1 MIIAIDGPSAS
12 GKGTIGALVANH
24 LGFHHLDTGLLYRAV
39 AQKLLEQSKSLD
51 DITEAA
57 RLAEAMPLVDLDD
70 EVLGAPAIGNAA
82 SKIAANRELR
92 EALVDRQR
100 QFAAREPGTVLVGRD
115 IGSVICPDADVK
127 IYLTADVDV
136 RAKRR
141 ADQLGVEDPVER
153 RQIRDGILD
162 RDHRDMNRAVAPMR
176 QADDARL
183 LDTTD
188 LDIETAFRAAIA
200 IVEGSREL

>member
-12 GKGTIGALVANH
+12 GKGTLGARIASH
-24 LGFHHLDTGLLYRAV
+24 FGFHHLDTGLLYRAV
-39 AQKLLEQSKSLD
+39 AHKLLGQSKSLD
-51 DITEAA
+51 DISEAV
-57 RLAEAMPLVDLDD
+57 RLAETMPLVDLDHK
-70 EVLGAPAIGNAA
+70 VLGAPEIGTAA
-82 SKIAANRELR
+82 SKIAARSELR
-92 EALVDRQR
+92 DALAGRQR
-100 QFAAREPGTVLVGRD
+100 EFAEREPGAVLVGRD
-115 IGSVICPDADVK
+115 IGSVICPDAEVK

-141 ADQLGVEDPVER
+141 ADQLGVEDPEER
-153 RQIRDGILD
+153 HRIRDGIVD
-162 RDHRDMNRAVAPMR
+162 RDRRDMNRAVAPLR

-200 IVEGSREL
+200 IVEGS